1 MKFRGSYAYPGY
13 DLKIF
18 VNWYKNIMHK
28 RKKVI
33 KKYKNKLL
41 ELRFEEFTKNTNK
54 EIKKIKKFLNLKNV
68 NTKNFDYEFSKNNAY
83 KAKNSLSNYELN
95 FIEKNLKNYLQW

>member
-1 MKFRGSYAYPGY
+1 
-13 DLKIF
+13 
-18 VNWYKNIMHK
+18 MHK

-54 EIKKIKKFLNLKNV
+54 EIKKINKFLNLKNV